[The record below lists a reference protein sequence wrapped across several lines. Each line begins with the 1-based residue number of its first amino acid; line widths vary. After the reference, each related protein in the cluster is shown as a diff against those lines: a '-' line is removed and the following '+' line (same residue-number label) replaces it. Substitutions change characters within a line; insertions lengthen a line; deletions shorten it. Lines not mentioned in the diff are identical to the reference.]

1 MGFTKYVIAKTDK
14 FVGNGIIGRNAL
26 QKRKLEAGLTND
38 CSVQPAFTCS
48 KITIKTPERRH
59 WSHSSVFVD
68 GVEQILQIS
77 GVSIIDSE
85 QANAGW
91 VSGKKEGKAWVTIT
105 WICSEILD
113 TS

>member
-59 WSHSSVFVD
+59 SSVFVD

-77 GVSIIDSE
+77 GVSIIDFE
-85 QANAGW
+85 QANAG
-91 VSGKKEGKAWVTIT
+91 
-105 WICSEILD
+105 
-113 TS
+113 